1 MRVAK
6 LRAGGSATAPPLFS
20 RRQMSLS
27 VATTSRPAR
36 AAASL
41 MRSKSAEKARHSSS
55 MIEAIKLKLHSD
67 RGEGASPH
75 GLSSPLL
82 SQQLLEGYTEEE
94 LNEYRQVFNM
104 FDADRSGAIAID
116 ELEAAIK
123 NLGVEQTRDDL
134 DKIIDEVDQRGNHQ
148 IDFDEFCVVMRRL
161 TMKKSTWNEVVRE
174 CFTVFDRSE
183 SGGISKKDFRF
194 ILRELG
200 DITDNQV
207 IDEIF
212 NEADVDGNG
221 VIDYDEFSYMV
232 KNYMTDEDINA

>member
-1 MRVAK
+1 MVANGCFTSPRG
-6 LRAGGSATAPPLFS
+6 LLNQGSF
-20 RRQMSLS
+20 R
-27 VATTSRPAR
+27 
-36 AAASL
+36 
-41 MRSKSAEKARHSSS
+41 
-55 MIEAIKLKLHSD
+55 KLKLHSD
-67 RGEGASPH
+67 RGDGNSPH
-75 GLSSPLL
+75 GIADPLL
-82 SQQLLEGYTEEE
+82 SQHLLEGYSEEE
-94 LNEYRQVFNM
+94 LQEYRQVFNM

-123 NLGVEQTRDDL
+123 NLGLEQTRDEL

-161 TMKKSTWNEVVRE
+161 TMKKSNWNEVVKE

-183 SGGISKKDFRF
+183 NGGISKKDFRF

-200 DITDNQV
+200 DITDNQI

-221 VIDYDEFSYMV
+221 VIDYDEFTYMV
-232 KNYMTDEDINA
+232 KNYMTDDDIV

>member
-1 MRVAK
+1 M
-6 LRAGGSATAPPLFS
+6 PLES
-20 RRQMSLS
+20 RLNIRIPNVRRRLS
-27 VATTSRPAR
+27 
-36 AAASL
+36 
-41 MRSKSAEKARHSSS
+41 HF
-55 MIEAIKLKLHSD
+55 MIEELKLHSD
-67 RGEGASPH
+67 RGDGNSPH
-75 GLSSPLL
+75 GIADPLL
-82 SQQLLEGYTEEE
+82 SQHLLEGYSEEE
-94 LNEYRQVFNM
+94 LQEYRQVFNM

-123 NLGVEQTRDDL
+123 NLGLEQTRDEL

-161 TMKKSTWNEVVRE
+161 TMKKSNWNEVVKE

-183 SGGISKKDFRF
+183 NGGISKKDFRF

-200 DITDNQV
+200 DITDNQI

-221 VIDYDEFSYMV
+221 VIDYDEFTYMV
-232 KNYMTDEDINA
+232 KNYMTDDDIV

>member
-1 MRVAK
+1 MHVFMLSIRDSTK
-6 LRAGGSATAPPLFS
+6 L
-20 RRQMSLS
+20 
-27 VATTSRPAR
+27 
-36 AAASL
+36 
-41 MRSKSAEKARHSSS
+41 
-55 MIEAIKLKLHSD
+55 LKLHSD
-67 RGEGASPH
+67 RGDGNSPH
-75 GLSSPLL
+75 GIADPLL
-82 SQQLLEGYTEEE
+82 SQHLLEGYSEEE
-94 LNEYRQVFNM
+94 LQEYRQVFNM

-123 NLGVEQTRDDL
+123 NLGLEQTRDEL

-161 TMKKSTWNEVVRE
+161 TMKKSNWNEVVKE

-183 SGGISKKDFRF
+183 NGGISKKDFRF

-200 DITDNQV
+200 DITDNQI

-221 VIDYDEFSYMV
+221 VIDYDEFTYMV
-232 KNYMTDEDINA
+232 KNYMTDDDIV